1 MSRVVEPTL
10 MQVVS
15 LSIECADC
23 GRMRWRKPV
32 DLYRFR
38 GIDAST
44 PLSRIGERLSCSSCV
59 EAGAQGKNIVVQA
72 AFSFDLDRERAAAWR
87 LKSQEVRVAG

>member
-1 MSRVVEPTL
+1 MSRVVAPTL

-23 GRMRWRKPV
+23 GRMRWRKPEE
-32 DLYRFR
+32 LYRFR
-38 GIDAST
+38 GINAST

-59 EAGAQGKNIVVQA
+59 DAGAQGKNIVVQA
-72 AFSFDLDRERAAAWR
+72 AFSFELDRERAAAWR